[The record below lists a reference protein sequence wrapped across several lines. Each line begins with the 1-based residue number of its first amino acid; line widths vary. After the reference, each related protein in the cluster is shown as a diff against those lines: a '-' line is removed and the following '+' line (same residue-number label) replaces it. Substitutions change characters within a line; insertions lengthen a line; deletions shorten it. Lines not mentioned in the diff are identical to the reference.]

1 MEEDIKILEELEEFM
16 KEELRTE
23 HSIFSIEQLKA
34 IENLISGY
42 KELAEQQNKNI
53 QVVYGGRRYNTEGI
67 ILKDYI
73 PKSKVKEKIEEL
85 EKEHEKY
92 NGING
97 LEISR
102 NGLINAQIQKLQ
114 ELLEE

>member
-1 MEEDIKILEELEEFM
+1 MENNIELF
-16 KEELRTE
+16 
-23 HSIFSIEQLKA
+23 
-34 IENLISGY
+34 
-42 KELAEQQNKNI
+42 
-53 QVVYGGRRYNTEGI
+53 
-67 ILKDYI
+67 LKDYEGLRKYKEFI
-73 PKSKVKEKIEEL
+73 KDIDADFFFKFADYMIAKNKELQIGINKEYELGFSQGLYEEDEDWKERIKEKIEEL

-114 ELLEE
+114 ELLN